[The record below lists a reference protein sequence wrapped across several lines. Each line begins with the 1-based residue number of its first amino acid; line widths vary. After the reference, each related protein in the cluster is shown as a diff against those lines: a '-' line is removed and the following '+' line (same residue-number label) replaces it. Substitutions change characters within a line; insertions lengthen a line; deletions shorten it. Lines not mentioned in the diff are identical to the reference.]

1 VRTSW
6 LFSPFGQNFV
16 KTMLRLAQQRS
27 DRKLPSISVVADQFG
42 CPTSALDLARCLIR
56 LIATKTPPYGIHHY
70 SNANPAHWAQLA
82 AAVFEQCNLPITVK
96 PISTEDFAAPAPRP
110 HYSVLENTLDPKA
123 RPWKE
128 ALAEVLNILKT
139 A

>member
-1 VRTSW
+1 MAYTITAMQALPIGLSW
-6 LFSPFGQNFV
+6 LALFLN
-16 KTMLRLAQQRS
+16 
-27 DRKLPSISVVADQFG
+27 SVI
-42 CPTSALDLARCLIR
+42 C
-56 LIATKTPPYGIHHY
+56 
-70 SNANPAHWAQLA
+70 
-82 AAVFEQCNLPITVK
+82 PITVK
-96 PISTEDFAAPAPRP
+96 PISTKDFAAPAPRP